1 VRDGVP
7 VPVPEGVLD
16 AVIVVE
22 AVPELL
28 GVALGVVD
36 AVPVPVLLGVALG
49 VVEGV
54 PVPDWLGV
62 LDAVP
67 LLDRLAVDVTDGQPY
82 TSRPSAS

>member
-28 GVALGVVD
+28 GVALGVVEG
-36 AVPVPVLLGVALG
+36 VPVPELLGVALG

-62 LDAVP
+62 LDAVA
-67 LLDRLAVDVTDGQPY
+67 LLDRLGVDVTDGQPN
-82 TSRPSAS
+82 TSLPSTS